1 MPSSPVSIAR
11 RPEAGLAVNRV
22 LRNTYFLLSLTL
34 LFSVGTAVYATITQ
48 APSLGIIGLLVGMFG
63 LYFLTI
69 WLRNSAWGL
78 LAIFAYT
85 GFMGYSL
92 GPILNFYIHNFSN
105 GTQIIMTSL
114 GATGLI
120 FMGLS
125 AYVLTTRKD
134 FSFLGG
140 FITVAVITAFLM
152 GLAGLIFQMPML
164 QLIISGAFAVIS
176 SAFIL
181 YTTSQ
186 IINDGERNYIMA
198 TISLYIAIFN
208 LFLSLLRILSF
219 FGGGNSRN

>member
-1 MPSSPVSIAR
+1 MRSNNLSITRSTESA
-11 RPEAGLAVNRV
+11 LTVNRV

-34 LFSVGTAVYATITQ
+34 LFSAGTAAYATLSN
-48 APSLGIIGLLVGMFG
+48 APPIGILGLIVGMFG
-63 LYFLTI
+63 LYFLTV
-69 WLRNSAWGL
+69 WLRNSGWGI

-85 GFMGYSL
+85 GFLGYTL

-105 GTQIIMTSL
+105 GAQIIGTSL

-120 FMGLS
+120 FLGLS

-134 FSFLGG
+134 FSYLGG
-140 FITVAVITAFLM
+140 FITAAVIVAF
-152 GLAGLIFQMPML
+152 LAGLGGMLFNIPAL
-164 QLIISGAFAVIS
+164 QLVISGAFAIIS

-186 IINDGERNYIMA
+186 IINNGERNYIMA

-208 LFLSLLRILSF
+208 LFVSLLRILGA
-219 FGGGNSRN
+219 FGGNNRN